1 MQVSTKLFNQQQI
14 RQFSKLTADIQEK
27 QEKIS
32 SGRAILNASDDPV
45 AAVNLSAANEQKIL
59 LERFEENVY
68 LAQNRLEAG
77 DKVLQESISVMT
89 RITELATQAR
99 NPTYDAFSRRA
110 ILTEITEL
118 REVLVDLANTQDA
131 RGQSLFAGFSN
142 EKIAFVEGPDGKIH
156 YNGDRGTHTVQIS
169 ESMNVP
175 TSLDGITVFGRVE
188 TANGRRDIFEIVD
201 SVAASINPLRDLDER
216 ASASAKASVSFT
228 IPRQNQKW
236 ELDLAGSLGQ
246 VRISAVLSEGNEKK
260 FADAVNA
267 QSDLTG
273 VVASFDQLTGRT
285 ILTDIEA
292 GEIEIENLEI
302 EGQELSNYAGQYH
315 LIFNSV
321 DENQQEVGEPRV
333 LSDLD
338 QLLGRGISNLK
349 SAMDHLS
356 IQQAVFGAQMS
367 KAEVQRGALATRKL
381 AVTQDISKL
390 GDADLAKLVTDLQAQ
405 LTNRDAAQQAF
416 AKMGQQSL
424 FDYLR

>member
-169 ESMNVP
+169 ESMNIP

-246 VRISAVLSEGNEKK
+246 VRISAVLSEGNEQK

-273 VVASFDQLTGRT
+273 VIASFDQLTGRT

-292 GEIEIENLEI
+292 GEIEIKNLEI

>member
-1 MQVSTKLFNQQQI
+1 MQVSTKLFNEQQI

-45 AAVNLSAANEQKIL
+45 AAVNLSAANEQKTL

-77 DKVLQESISVMT
+77 DKVLQEGVSVMT

-110 ILTEITEL
+110 ILTEIREL
-118 REVLVDLANTQDA
+118 REVLVDLANTRDA
-131 RGQSLFAGFSN
+131 RGHSLFAGFRD
-142 EKIAFVEGPDGKIH
+142 EETAFVEGPDGKIR

-175 TSLDGITVFGRVE
+175 TSLDGMTVFGRVE
-188 TANGRRDIFEIVD
+188 TANGRRDIFEIID
-201 SVAASINPLRDLDER
+201 SVAASIDPLRDLDER
-216 ASASAKASVSFT
+216 ASASTKAAVTFT
-228 IPRQNQKW
+228 LPRQNQTW
-236 ELDLAGSLGQ
+236 ELDVAGSLGRA
-246 VRISAVLSEGNEKK
+246 RITAVLSEGNEQK
-260 FADAVNA
+260 FAEAVNA

-273 VVASFDQLTGRT
+273 VTARYDQFTGRT
-285 ILTDIEA
+285 ILTDAEA
-292 GEIEIENLEI
+292 GEIVIENLEI
-302 EGQELSNYAGQYH
+302 EGQELSNYAGEYN

-321 DENQQEVGEPRV
+321 DETEQEIGEPRI
-333 LSDLD
+333 LTDLD
-338 QLLGRGISNLK
+338 QLLGRGIGNLK

-356 IQQAVFGAQMS
+356 IQQAVLGAQMS
-367 KAEVQRGALATRKL
+367 KAEIQRGALASRKL

>member
-1 MQVSTKLFNQQQI
+1 MQVSTKLFNEQQI

-32 SGRAILNASDDPV
+32 SGRAILKASDDPV
-45 AAVNLSAANEQKIL
+45 AAVNLSAANEQKTL

-77 DKVLQESISVMT
+77 DKVLQEGMSVMT

-110 ILTEITEL
+110 ILTEIREL
-118 REVLVDLANTQDA
+118 REVLVDLANTRDA
-131 RGQSLFAGFSN
+131 RGHSLFAGFRD
-142 EKIAFVEGPDGKIH
+142 EETAFVEGPDGKIQ

-175 TSLDGITVFGRVE
+175 TSLDGMTVFGRVE
-188 TANGRRDIFEIVD
+188 TANGRRDIFEIID

-216 ASASAKASVSFT
+216 ASAGTKAAVSFT
-228 IPRQNQKW
+228 LPRQNQTW
-236 ELDLAGSLGQ
+236 ELDLAGSLGRT
-246 VRISAVLSEGNEKK
+246 RITTILSEGNEKK
-260 FADAVNA
+260 FAEAVNA

-273 VVASFDQLTGRT
+273 VTARYDQFTGRT
-285 ILTDIEA
+285 ILTDAEA
-292 GEIEIENLEI
+292 GEIVIENLEI
-302 EGQELSNYAGQYH
+302 EGQELSNYAGQYN

-321 DENQQEVGEPRV
+321 DDTEQEIGEPRI
-333 LSDLD
+333 LTDLD
-338 QLLGRGISNLK
+338 QLLGRGIGNLK

-356 IQQAVFGAQMS
+356 IQQAVLGAQMS
-367 KAEVQRGALATRKL
+367 KAEVQRGALASRKL
-381 AVTQDISKL
+381 AVTKDITKL

>member
-246 VRISAVLSEGNEKK
+246 VRISAVLSEGNEQK

>member
-228 IPRQNQKW
+228 IPRQNQNW

-246 VRISAVLSEGNEKK
+246 VRISAVLSEGNEQK

-292 GEIEIENLEI
+292 GEIEIKNLEI

-390 GDADLAKLVTDLQAQ
+390 GDADLAKLVTDLQDQ

>member
-228 IPRQNQKW
+228 IPRQNQNW

-246 VRISAVLSEGNEKK
+246 VRISAVLSEGNEQK

-292 GEIEIENLEI
+292 GEIEIKNLEI

>member
-228 IPRQNQKW
+228 IPRQNQTW

-246 VRISAVLSEGNEKK
+246 VRISAVLSEGNEQK

-273 VVASFDQLTGRT
+273 VIASFDQLTGRT

-292 GEIEIENLEI
+292 GEIEIKNLEI

>member
-201 SVAASINPLRDLDER
+201 SVAASINPMRDLDER

-228 IPRQNQKW
+228 IPRQNQTW

-246 VRISAVLSEGNEKK
+246 VRISAVLSEGNEQK

-273 VVASFDQLTGRT
+273 VVASFDQLTGQT

-292 GEIEIENLEI
+292 GEIEIKNLEI

>member
-1 MQVSTKLFNQQQI
+1 MQVSTKLFNEQQI

-45 AAVNLSAANEQKIL
+45 AAVKLSAANEQKTL

-77 DKVLQESISVMT
+77 DKVIQEGISVMT

-99 NPTYDAFSRRA
+99 NPIYDAFSRRA

-118 REVLVDLANTQDA
+118 REVLVDLANTRDA
-131 RGQSLFAGFSN
+131 RGHSLFAGFKD
-142 EKIAFVEGPDGKIH
+142 EETAFVEGPDGKIR

-175 TSLDGITVFGRVE
+175 TSLDGMTVFGRVE

-216 ASASAKASVSFT
+216 ASASTKAAVSFT
-228 IPRQNQKW
+228 LPRQNQTW
-236 ELDLAGSLGQ
+236 ELDVAGSLGRA
-246 VRISAVLSEGNEKK
+246 RITAVLSEGNEQK
-260 FADAVNA
+260 FTEAVNA

-273 VVASFDQLTGRT
+273 VTARYDQFTGRT
-285 ILTDIEA
+285 ILTDAEA
-292 GEIEIENLEI
+292 GEIVIENLEI
-302 EGQELSNYAGQYH
+302 EGQELSNYAGQYN
-315 LIFNSV
+315 LIFNAV
-321 DENQQEVGEPRV
+321 DENEQEIGEPRI
-333 LSDLD
+333 LTDLD
-338 QLLGRGISNLK
+338 QLLGRGIGNLK

-356 IQQAVFGAQMS
+356 IQQAVLGAQMS
-367 KAEVQRGALATRKL
+367 KAEVQRGALASRKL
-381 AVTQDISKL
+381 AITKDITKL

>member
-1 MQVSTKLFNQQQI
+1 MQVSTKLFNEQQI

-45 AAVNLSAANEQKIL
+45 AAVNLSAANEQKTL

-77 DKVLQESISVMT
+77 DKVLQEGISVMT

-110 ILTEITEL
+110 ILTEISEL
-118 REVLVDLANTQDA
+118 REVLVDLANTRDA
-131 RGQSLFAGFSN
+131 RGHSLFAGFKD
-142 EKIAFVEGPDGKIH
+142 EETAFVEGPDGKIR

-175 TSLDGITVFGRVE
+175 TSLDGMTVFGRVE
-188 TANGRRDIFEIVD
+188 TANGRRDIFEIID

-216 ASASAKASVSFT
+216 ASAATKAAVSFT
-228 IPRQNQKW
+228 LPRQNQTW
-236 ELDLAGSLGQ
+236 ELDVSGSLGRA
-246 VRISAVLSEGNEKK
+246 RISAVLSEGNEQK
-260 FADAVNA
+260 FAEAVNA

-273 VVASFDQLTGRT
+273 ITARYDQFTGRT
-285 ILTDIEA
+285 ILTDAEA
-292 GEIEIENLEI
+292 GEIVIENLEI
-302 EGQELSNYAGQYH
+302 EGQELSNYAGQYN

-321 DENQQEVGEPRV
+321 DEIEQEIGEPRI
-333 LSDLD
+333 LTDLD
-338 QLLGRGISNLK
+338 QLLGRGIGNLK

-356 IQQAVFGAQMS
+356 IQQAVLGAQMS
-367 KAEVQRGALATRKL
+367 KAEVQRSALASRKL
-381 AVTQDISKL
+381 AVTKDITKL

>member
-1 MQVSTKLFNQQQI
+1 MQVSTKLFNEQQI

-45 AAVNLSAANEQKIL
+45 AAVNLSAANEQKTL

-68 LAQNRLEAG
+68 LAQNRLDAG
-77 DKVLQESISVMT
+77 DKVLQEGISVMT

-110 ILTEITEL
+110 ILTEISEL
-118 REVLVDLANTQDA
+118 REVLVDLANTRDA
-131 RGQSLFAGFSN
+131 RGHSLFAGFKD
-142 EKIAFVEGPDGKIH
+142 EETAFVEGPDGKIR

-175 TSLDGITVFGRVE
+175 TSLDGMTVFGRVE
-188 TANGRRDIFEIVD
+188 TANGRRDIFEIID

-216 ASASAKASVSFT
+216 ASAATKAAVSFT
-228 IPRQNQKW
+228 LPRQNQTW
-236 ELDLAGSLGQ
+236 ELDVAGSLGRA
-246 VRISAVLSEGNEKK
+246 RITAVLSEGNEQK
-260 FADAVNA
+260 FAEAVNA

-273 VVASFDQLTGRT
+273 VTARYDQFTGRT
-285 ILTDIEA
+285 ILTDAEA
-292 GEIEIENLEI
+292 GEIVIENLEI
-302 EGQELSNYAGQYH
+302 EGQELSNYAGQYN

-321 DENQQEVGEPRV
+321 DEIEQEIGEPRI
-333 LSDLD
+333 LTDLD
-338 QLLGRGISNLK
+338 QLLGRGIGNLK

-356 IQQAVFGAQMS
+356 IQQAVLGAQMS
-367 KAEVQRGALATRKL
+367 KAEVQRSALASRKL
-381 AVTQDISKL
+381 AVTKDITKL